1 MSLHLS
7 LKEKIESQYAAQLEG
22 ETVLKQDAL
31 LVHFG
36 EGLMLEIRYLNPD
49 EYVIGWSWGEA
60 LLRVDTAPLHP
71 NLKTFPNHL
80 HDAEGVIR
88 ADPFTSPGREP
99 WDNVRILVDA
109 LLKDPL
115 AQAQATL

>member
-31 LVHFG
+31 LAYFDD
-36 EGLMLEIRYLNPD
+36 GLMLEIRYLNPD
-49 EYVIGWSWGEA
+49 EYSIGWSWGEA
-60 LLRVDTAPLHP
+60 ILRVDTAPLHLE
-71 NLKTFPNHL
+71 LKTFPNHL
-80 HDAEGVIR
+80 HDAEGIIR
-88 ADPFTSPGREP
+88 DDPFTLPGREP
-99 WDNVRILVDA
+99 WENVRILVDA

-115 AQAQATL
+115 VQAQATL

>member
-36 EGLMLEIRYLNPD
+36 DGLMLEIRYLNPD

-60 LLRVDTAPLHP
+60 LLRVDTAPIHP
-71 NLKTFPNHL
+71 DLKTFPNHL

-88 ADPFTSPGREP
+88 ADPFTLPGREP

-115 AQAQATL
+115 AQAQAAL